1 MPRVARTV
9 VPMTIVAMLMAG
21 AVAFASADLRY
32 SGVTSQGLPVKLTVS
47 GHGVSFFWIQLRERC
62 HTRQGRFV
70 GLFGAGYSFTSFPP
84 LTIDRRGRF
93 SHREGRNKFL
103 YGVVHGRTAAG
114 TYRQANPAPARGR
127 CVTGKVRWSARAH

>member
-1 MPRVARTV
+1 MPRVARRV
-9 VPMTIVAMLMAG
+9 APMTLVAMLMAG

-32 SGVTSQGLPVKLTVS
+32 SGVTSQGLPVELRAS

-62 HTRQGRFV
+62 YTRQGRFV
-70 GLFGAGYSFTSFPP
+70 GGFGAGYSFTSFPP
-84 LTIDRRGRF
+84 LTIGRRGRF
-93 SHREGRNKFL
+93 SHRQGGNNLL

-114 TYRQANPAPARGR
+114 MYRQTDPGPARSQ